1 MVASPVAAAIARTRP
16 IFERL
21 MCVDASRLQR
31 PTEVEDG
38 RGGRTTTWVTI
49 ESGMGL
55 LQRGGLRG
63 ETNAVA
69 ERLGWS
75 SHYDIDLP
83 IDTIATAKDR
93 IVIAGRT
100 FVVGEIVKAD
110 VIELKATAV
119 SQEHG

>member
-1 MVASPVAAAIARTRP
+1 MTSPVAAAIARTRP
-16 IFERL
+16 TFERL
-21 MCVDASRLQR
+21 MFVDPYRVER

-38 RGGRTTTWVTI
+38 RGGRTTTWVAV
-49 ESGMGL
+49 ESGKGL

-83 IDTIATAKDR
+83 TATTATAKDR

-100 FVVGEIVKAD
+100 FVVGELVKAD
-110 VIELKATAV
+110 AIELKATAV
-119 SQEHG
+119 AQEHG